1 MIRNLHKIGRTH
13 PNDVFEVDNTVG
25 LVSDFSIC
33 GTLRRWSVTSLPC
46 LFRGHFISCANILF
60 LLQVH
65 TFDGQQRGQLFGHQ
79 AGLRSELERLRADNM
94 RLTDRVDGLLV
105 QVATQYADSAFTTM
119 RTSFSQSDLILQIRP
134 DSLLCWFRRFR
145 KGLEEGCFAMF

>member
-13 PNDVFEVDNTVG
+13 PSDVLEVDNTVG

-33 GTLRRWSVTSLPC
+33 GTLRRLSVTSLPC
-46 LFRGHFISCANILF
+46 LFRGHFIPCANILF

-65 TFDGQQRGQLFGHQ
+65 TFDEQQRGQIFGHQ
-79 AGLRSELERLRADNM
+79 AGLRSELERLRADNL

-105 QVATQYADSAFTTM
+105 QVAM
-119 RTSFSQSDLILQIRP
+119 RTALSQ
-134 DSLLCWFRRFR
+134 LCVHRFHNPI
-145 KGLEEGCFAMF
+145 